1 MISWNIIHKDRE
13 IENDVNH
20 RIRVGQMKWRSLL
33 RVLCNCWL
41 LINLKGILKWIFEN
55 THKDRIQNE
64 EIHLKIVMAPIDEK
78 IVGVT

>member
-1 MISWNIIHKDRE
+1 
-13 IENDVNH
+13 
-20 RIRVGQMKWRSLL
+20 MKWRSLL
-33 RVLCNCWL
+33 RVLCNCRL